1 MFTPNLTQY
10 AQGAGKQESVR
21 WGENGGPGKSAE
33 RGQVFSRRSRQKIWR
48 GDCLI
53 TEGISVKSS
62 SLWFFY
68 IEVLFCN
75 PLDYFCLLDFFHD
88 FLHDQFLD
96 VPITFTLYYP
106 DFIFALLTRLRIQ
119 IWLKTAHQLI
129 YFTRIDGADN
139 LNGSNLSNL

>member
-96 VPITFTLYYP
+96 VPIT
-106 DFIFALLTRLRIQ
+106 LLP
-119 IWLKTAHQLI
+119 WF
-129 YFTRIDGADN
+129 YFRSFDKAEN
-139 LNGSNLSNL
+139 SNLTKNCSKSVDLFHSYRWRW